1 VPLGLH
7 EPVWADDSRF
17 DPAEHLLHAQ
27 GADLDP
33 IVDGILSTPLP
44 RDRPLWQ
51 MWIADELP
59 GDRVALIGKMHHCMV
74 DGAAIAELGRRI
86 LDAAPD
92 AEPPAEPGWRA
103 PAPEPSPRA
112 RLARGA
118 LDRAADGARLAL
130 TPARLAAAPGRIRE
144 LPGLARTMAHTL
156 LPPAP
161 DSSLNAAGAAAR
173 RHVRVSRSLD
183 DLRAVRR
190 RFGVSPNDVVL
201 AACAG
206 GLRRLAELRGE
217 RPRRLKVMVPADVR
231 SAEDDAGSG
240 NRISFAFLELPCDEP
255 DAVAR
260 LEAIHATTAR
270 RQRDGDAEDLDAAFG
285 LIALTPSPIQRAL
298 ANAFAHPRMSN
309 LTISSVAGPAVPR
322 YLHGCRLYEV
332 HSAVPLSSRHALSIG
347 VVIVAGRVC
356 FGLFADAQTLPDA
369 DELGEDVGAAF
380 DELLALAA

>member
-1 VPLGLH
+1 MSTTRLSALDASFLAVESAESPMHVGWVATFDGPGPGFAVLRDHLAERLEGIPRYRQKLAPVPLGLH
-7 EPVWADDSRF
+7 EPVWADDPRF

-27 GADLDP
+27 GADLDA

-59 GDRVALIGKMHHCMV
+59 DDRVALIGKMHHCMV

-92 AEPPAEPGWRA
+92 AEPPAEPEWSA
-103 PAPEPSPRA
+103 PAPEPSRRA

-118 LDRAADGARLAL
+118 LDRATDGARLVL
-130 TPARLAAAPGRIRE
+130 TPARLATTPGRIRE

-206 GLRRLAELRGE
+206 GPRRRARRPASPPCAITSPRAWRERRGTARSSRRCRSGCTIRCGSTIRTSRRTTTSCAPRATTCPRSWTRSCRCRCRATGRCGRSGSPTGS
-217 RPRRLKVMVPADVR
+217 RPR
-231 SAEDDAGSG
+231 GS
-240 NRISFAFLELPCDEP
+240 R
-255 DAVAR
+255 
-260 LEAIHATTAR
+260 
-270 RQRDGDAEDLDAAFG
+270 
-285 LIALTPSPIQRAL
+285 
-298 ANAFAHPRMSN
+298 
-309 LTISSVAGPAVPR
+309 
-322 YLHGCRLYEV
+322 
-332 HSAVPLSSRHALSIG
+332 
-347 VVIVAGRVC
+347 
-356 FGLFADAQTLPDA
+356 
-369 DELGEDVGAAF
+369 
-380 DELLALAA
+380 